1 MRDPILE
8 RYRQEILRLAKE
20 HGARRVRIFG
30 SRARGQ
36 ATQDSDLDLLV
47 SFREGSS
54 LLDLIGLQQAV
65 EDLVHTPVDVV
76 SDRGLSPYLRDQIL
90 AEAAPL

>member
-1 MRDPILE
+1 
-8 RYRQEILRLAKE
+8 LALGRE
-20 HGARRVRIFG
+20 
-30 SRARGQ
+30 GQ
-36 ATQDSDLDLLV
+36 ATEDSDLDLLV

-76 SDRGLSPYLRDQIL
+76 SDRGLSPYLKDQIL